1 MIHVRIVSTYPPA
14 FGLPEETTDLT
25 YELQSEFAVTPN
37 GAQKRIE
44 RTLDQGEVVELPVLG
59 KSRPVRF
66 SADVVRF
73 VAVW

>member
-14 FGLPEETTDLT
+14 FGLPEESSDFT
-25 YELQSEFAVTPN
+25 YRLRPDFAVTPT

-59 KSRPVRF
+59 ELHPVRF